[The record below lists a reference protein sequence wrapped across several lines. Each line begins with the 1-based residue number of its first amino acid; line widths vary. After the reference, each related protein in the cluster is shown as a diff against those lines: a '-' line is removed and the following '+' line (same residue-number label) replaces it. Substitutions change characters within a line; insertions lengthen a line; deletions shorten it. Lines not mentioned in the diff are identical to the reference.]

1 MSFKEGQALFS
12 PVLIK
17 PLNKNVLFLVK
28 NVFNSDNYLYFF
40 FRQAL

>member
-12 PVLIK
+12 